1 MGYHSFFANDRTL
14 SQSYEGQVRTGSG
27 SVEVGVCEQLWE
39 LRLSLRGGDKFRDFY
54 VFLTF

>member
-27 SVEVGVCEQLWE
+27 IVEAGACEQL
-39 LRLSLRGGDKFRDFY
+39 
-54 VFLTF
+54 